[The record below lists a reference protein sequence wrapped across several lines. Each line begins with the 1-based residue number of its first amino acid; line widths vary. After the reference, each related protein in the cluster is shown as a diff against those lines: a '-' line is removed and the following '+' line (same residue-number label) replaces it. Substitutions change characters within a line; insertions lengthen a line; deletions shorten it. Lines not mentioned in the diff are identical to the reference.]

1 MALGSHGSRPT
12 QRLSGQPLQG
22 RHERVCGPCALYAI
36 SRVLRTWKA
45 QVKEMEAVEAC
56 RNGERAEEEVLDC
69 WELVEDF
76 GEVHF

>member
-1 MALGSHGSRPT
+1 
-12 QRLSGQPLQG
+12 
-22 RHERVCGPCALYAI
+22 
-36 SRVLRTWKA
+36 
-45 QVKEMEAVEAC
+45 MEAVEAC